1 MKRKIEKR
9 IKRRINELWKKVDF
23 GLKVFEEAYSQLKEV
38 LEKRKLGDIGIVKMC
53 SALMYLEGV
62 KKALED
68 IELLEDLL
76 EEDEGKNR

>member
-1 MKRKIEKR
+1 MKRKIKKR
-9 IKRRINELWKKVDF
+9 IDELWKKVDF
-23 GLKVFEEAYSQLKEV
+23 GLEVFEEAYSGLKEV
-38 LEKRKLGDIGIVKMC
+38 LEKRKLGDIGMVKMC

-76 EEDEGKNR
+76 KEDEGKK

>member
-1 MKRKIEKR
+1 MKRKIKKR
-9 IKRRINELWKKVDF
+9 IDELWKKVDF
-23 GLKVFEEAYSQLKEV
+23 GLEVFEEAYSGLKEV
-38 LEKRKLGDIGIVKMC
+38 LEKRKLGDIGMVKMY

-76 EEDEGKNR
+76 EELLEEKND